1 MAGELR
7 ISGPLS
13 PVSGGNFDVR
23 PAEVLG
29 SYCNYTDGRRRF
41 WKGSNTKLSG
51 RAFRIGQEAAMQNRF
66 FAKVLAPT
74 NEVVHGDDMVGW
86 TGTDTAESV
95 VGLGGRPHFMCA
107 PVSSAALAA
116 C

>member
-1 MAGELR
+1 M
-7 ISGPLS
+7 
-13 PVSGGNFDVR
+13 R
-23 PAEVLG
+23 PAEVQG
-29 SYCNYTDGRRRF
+29 SFCSYTDGRRRF

-51 RAFRIGQEAAMQNRF
+51 RAFRIGQEGAMRNRF

-86 TGTDTAESV
+86 TGTDTAESI
-95 VGLGGRPHFMCA
+95 VGLGGRPDFMCA
-107 PVSSAALAA
+107 TASFPALAV